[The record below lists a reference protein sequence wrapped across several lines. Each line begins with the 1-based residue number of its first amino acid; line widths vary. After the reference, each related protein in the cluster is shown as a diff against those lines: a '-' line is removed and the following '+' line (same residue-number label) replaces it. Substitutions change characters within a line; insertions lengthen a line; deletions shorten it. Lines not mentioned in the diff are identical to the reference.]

1 MTLSDARNVLHVD
14 AGANDELISSLV
26 EALPAYIEVT
36 TGITESTQAN
46 TIIPLVETV
55 SGFLLTQWY
64 YADHADDQALT
75 RTINSLLK
83 ALTLKAK
90 ELNEYADRINAE

>member
-1 MTLSDARNVLHVD
+1 MTLAEACKILRVDQGDNDDLINALLDAIPD
-14 AGANDELISSLV
+14 
-26 EALPAYIEVT
+26 YIETT
-36 TGITESTQAN
+36 TGLLICNQGTE
-46 TIIPLVETV
+46 PLVETV

-83 ALTLKAK
+83 CISIRARSYNRYEEDIQL
-90 ELNEYADRINAE
+90 

>member
-1 MTLSDARNVLHVD
+1 MTLTEAYNVLHVD
-14 AGANDELISSLV
+14 AGVNDSLIQ
-26 EALPAYIEVT
+26 ALIDAIPDYIETT
-36 TGITESTQAN
+36 TGLTYAQQAAE
-46 TIIPLVETV
+46 PLVETV

-83 ALTLKAK
+83 VLSIRARSY
-90 ELNEYADRINAE
+90 EE